1 MPLDPKGNKNETLLA
16 TQPPPPAIMQSA
28 APAGSS
34 HLASLPPGW
43 ATAVAQDGRIYYWEQ
58 STGATS
64 WTHPLAPQPPP
75 PPVDHMIAP
84 SMSSRSGIMATRSM
98 KSQPSM
104 NEFDTPFNASRRPDS
119 HQCYAVISII
129 LFFPLGLCALIQSF
143 NVDEAWDNA
152 RYGDAVNH
160 SRQAL
165 LYSRISCAIGAIFW
179 IYWIFFSGPGGFVFE
194 WPRFA

>member
-1 MPLDPKGNKNETLLA
+1 MAT
-16 TQPPPPAIMQSA
+16 TQPPPPAPSVGA
-28 APAGSS
+28 AGTS

-58 STGATS
+58 STGNAT
-64 WTHPLAPQPPP
+64 WNHPRVPPPPP
-75 PPVDHMIAP
+75 PPVDHVIAP

-98 KSQPSM
+98 KSQPSL
-104 NEFDTPFNASRRPDS
+104 NEFDTPLNASRRPDS
-119 HQCYAVISII
+119 HQCYALVSLV
-129 LFFPLGLCALIQSF
+129 LFFPVGLCALIQSMS
-143 NVDEAWDNA
+143 VDDAWDNA

-165 LYSRISCAIGAIFW
+165 LYGRLACALGTVFW